1 MTAVESQT
9 APDAAVLTEPVAP
22 ASRVAVL
29 DPEPPG
35 GPAAGP
41 RPPARWWRRARVRA
55 DLAPVGAYLL
65 LAVFVTGRLWVHIR
79 GYVLSDNA
87 TDQTQ
92 FEYFLRHAVSVVTRG
107 QDPFFTGQLNAP
119 DGVNMMANTATLGLT
134 LPLVPVT
141 MLFGPH
147 VSFALM
153 VTLGLVGTA
162 AAWYWL
168 FSRHLVG
175 SRLAAAVAGGF
186 CGFAPG
192 MISQA
197 NGHPNISTGFLLPII
212 FWQVTRLREPGRIL
226 RNGLVLGLLI
236 AYQTFINEEA
246 LFLTALASGLFIA
259 LWALRHRDEARLEL
273 PVFLRALGTAAA
285 VAFALLCY
293 PLYVQFLG
301 PQHYH
306 GMNAVVANYGTDPVS
321 IVSFSRQ
328 SFGGAP
334 VTGNR
339 LAPNPSEENAFFGL
353 PLVILVGVLLVIFRK
368 HLVARTTATVGLVF
382 LVLSLGARLTI
393 GDHHTRVPGPY
404 LPLTYVPLFASVIT
418 TRLVLVVIPVI
429 AVMLALWLEYGLANL
444 RDSRDQLG
452 RDQRGTGRLVALAL
466 VAVALAPL
474 VPKQLPVSTPAP
486 VPAFFSSGEWRAYV
500 PAGWTV
506 VTVPPTSLADAME
519 GMRWATDQHLDIKLA
534 GGYFLGPDAHGVTI
548 FGAPPRPTTLLLD
561 KVNKKGKLPDIVPAD
576 RAAALADLRFW
587 KAAIVVLDPRKK
599 WENSLWL
606 VVTGLLGISPHLIDG
621 VWVWDVRSLAGGA
634 RAAE

>member
-1 MTAVESQT
+1 MTAVESQS
-9 APDAAVLTEPVAP
+9 APDAGALTEPIAP
-22 ASRVAVL
+22 ASRLAVI
-29 DPEPPG
+29 DVEPPLG
-35 GPAAGP
+35 EPVAEP
-41 RPPARWWRRARVRA
+41 RPRPRWWHRAGVRA
-55 DLAPVGAYLL
+55 DLAALGGYLL
-65 LAVFVTGRLWVHIR
+65 LAVFVTGRLWLHIR
-79 GYVLSDNA
+79 GYILSDNA

-92 FEYFLRHAVSVVTRG
+92 FEYFLRHAVSVLTRG

-147 VSFALM
+147 VSFAVM

-175 SRLAAAVAGGF
+175 SRVAAAVAGGF

-197 NGHPNISTGFLLPII
+197 NGHPNIAAGFLLPII
-212 FWQVTRLREPGRIL
+212 FWRVTRLREPGRVL

-246 LFLTALASGLFIA
+246 LFLTALASGLFVG
-259 LWALRHRDEARLEL
+259 LWAARHRAEARLLL
-273 PVFLRALGTAAA
+273 PVFLRALGTAAG
-285 VAFALLCY
+285 VAFVLLGY
-293 PLYVQFLG
+293 PLYVQFFG
-301 PQHYH
+301 AQHYH

-328 SFGGAP
+328 SIGSPP

-353 PLVILVGVLLVIFRK
+353 PLVVLVGVLLVIFRR
-368 HLVARTTATVGLVF
+368 HLVARTVAIVGLVF

-429 AVMLALWLEYGLANL
+429 AVLLALWLDEGLANP
-444 RDSRDQLG
+444 RE
-452 RDQRGTGRLVALAL
+452 RGERVGHVQPYHGRLVALAL

-474 VPKQLPVSTPAP
+474 VPKQLSVTRPAP
-486 VPAFFSSGEWRAYV
+486 VPAFFSSGEWRGYV
-500 PAGWTV
+500 PAGATV

-534 GGYFLGPDAHGVTI
+534 GGYFLGPDPHGVTI
-548 FGAPPRPTTLLLD
+548 FGAPPRPTTVLLD
-561 KVNKKGKLPDIVPAD
+561 KVNKKGRLPDIGPDD

-587 KAAIVVLDPRKK
+587 RAAIVVLDPRKK

-606 VVTGLLGISPHLIDG
+606 TVTGLLGVSPHLIDG
-621 VWVWDVRSLAGGA
+621 VWVWDVRSLVDGGK
-634 RAAE
+634 AA